1 MRRKPVP
8 QRVSVQRARAAR
20 RAEPQRP
27 IARIRSSTGGAA
39 NASRVPKQPGRLGRA
54 IASIDWGR
62 VRLITVG
69 ALFAILGGLLWLR
82 AAYIQVL
89 DGPRLAE
96 MARRQHMRTEM
107 IVGKRGDIVD
117 RNGLVLA
124 SSLESRSVF
133 VRPAEVRDVDETA
146 RILSGIL
153 RQQQNSVR
161 KLLTGKKNFIW
172 IARKVDD
179 RTAAAIAEARLRGI
193 YLTPEYERIYPY
205 REMAGQLLGFVGID
219 GQGLEGIEQ
228 AYDAQLRGESV
239 TVNVQRDGS
248 GRRFYPQASP
258 TGSLDGG
265 TVRLS
270 IDMQIQHIAE
280 QGIASTVQKHN
291 AKWGGCVIVDVPT
304 GEVLAWAQ
312 YPFFNPNNYDAY
324 KPGQWRN
331 RLAMDALEPGSTLKP
346 LIVAAALEEGTT
358 ALDRIYNCEKGRWR
372 FQGTT
377 VRDVSPRADLTL
389 AEVVRYSSNIGMGK
403 VGLELGARRS
413 WAYLT
418 RLGFGSR
425 TGLPIGESKGI
436 LHDPAQWSEL
446 DVASTAFGQSLSV
459 TAAQMMKAY
468 LALASYGEARQLRL
482 VLSDPPPSVTDQH
495 VFSLETS
502 RAVLEIMRE
511 VVQGDGSGRRARIA
525 GIEVGGKTGTAQK
538 ADDTGKYGDGRMAS
552 FVGIMPIEAPRFLVF
567 TLVDEP
573 QTDVYGGVVAAP
585 AFQQIASKLL
595 AYQGLLPD
603 PDAPQPTA
611 AQAAAPVVAG
621 TPAAPQ
627 PAPASTTPTATLAQA
642 APTTPASGPLQVATA
657 SGISPA
663 NGQVP
668 NVVGQSVR
676 QAVELL
682 AKSGVVPQIKGAG
695 PVVVQ
700 QEPSPGSSWK
710 EEGGT
715 CVLWLSEHI

>member
-1 MRRKPVP
+1 MRRKPVS
-8 QRVSVQRARAAR
+8 QRVSVQRARSAR

-27 IARIRSSTGGAA
+27 IARIRSATGGSA
-39 NASRVPKQPGRLGRA
+39 NSSRAPKQPNRLSRA
-54 IASIDWGR
+54 IAAIDWGK
-62 VRLITVG
+62 VRLISVG
-69 ALFAILGGLLWLR
+69 VLFAILGGLLWLR

-153 RQQQNSVR
+153 RQQQNSLR
-161 KLLTGKKNFIW
+161 KLLAEKKNFIW

-179 RTAAAIAEARLRGI
+179 RTAAAVAEARLHGI

-228 AYDAQLRGESV
+228 AYDAQLRGESM
-239 TVNVQRDGS
+239 TINVQRDGS
-248 GRRFYPQASP
+248 GRRFYPQASLL
-258 TGSLDGG
+258 GNLDGG

-280 QGIASTVQKHN
+280 QGIAESVQKYN

-312 YPFFNPNNYDAY
+312 YPYFNPNKYSDY
-324 KPGQWRN
+324 KPAQWRN

-358 ALDRIYNCEKGRWR
+358 SLEKIYNCEKGRWK

-377 VRDVSPRADLTL
+377 LRDVSPRADLTL

-482 VLSDPPPSVTDQH
+482 VLSDNPPASTEQQ
-495 VFSLETS
+495 VFSVETS
-502 RAVLEIMRE
+502 RKVLGIMRE
-511 VVQGDGSGRRARIA
+511 VVQGDGSGRRARIT

-538 ADDTGKYGDGRMAS
+538 ADDTGKYGEGRLAS

-585 AFQQIASKLL
+585 AFQQIGSKLL

-603 PDAPQPTA
+603 PDAPQLAA
-611 AQAAAPVVAG
+611 AQVAAPVIAG
-621 TPAAPQ
+621 TSVAPNPAS
-627 PAPASTTPTATLAQA
+627 APAVPVAQNV
-642 APTTPASGPLQVATA
+642 PASRSIQVAAA
-657 SGISPA
+657 SDIALA

-668 NVVGQSVR
+668 NVLGQSVR
-676 QAVELL
+676 QAVEIL
-682 AKSGVVPQIKGAG
+682 AKAGVVPQIKGAG
-695 PVVVQ
+695 PVVIQ
-700 QEPSPGSSWK
+700 QEPTPGSSWK

-715 CVLWLSEHI
+715 CVLWLSENI